1 MVEQPMHVLV
11 PDRGLVFDAE
21 ARLCAAVRGT
31 QTPDLRIL
39 VDIYSLD
46 HPVHPEGHLG
56 WWQFAPADAPGEL
69 EFTLSR
75 TADGI
80 GVRLNGLDPID
91 SWINPEVGDTRLVI
105 HVVLRS
111 NATNALLWDEQVPA
125 FASADE
131 LAAFR
136 QTFDRNWATPRF
148 AIAPYVFESQST
160 VHLVSADVFQRD
172 AVGNLA
178 LDVLRLLRQNNIP
191 ARLFASNADLA
202 VTDLAEPR
210 VTLAAQVRP
219 QDRILYFCS
228 TDDPQLEELAELDCH
243 KTAYFHGITDPAKL
257 RVFDPELAAVA
268 GRGIGRL
275 PLLKRFDQLAANS
288 GASAA
293 VLSTAIGV
301 PVDEVSI
308 IPPLLLPAADRPAP
322 GIATGVDPGTRSA
335 DLLTVGQLTPHK
347 KLEDVLRF
355 FGAYLRL
362 SPEARC
368 HIVGRQRNPAYID
381 YLRWVEATELSLPPG
396 RVIWHGSVPDAELQ
410 NLYGSAAALVS
421 MSEDEGFC
429 LPLFEAMGAG
439 LPVLAHGVP
448 AVRETL
454 GRAGLS
460 FGAKQF
466 DHLAQALA
474 SVLGDTERRAALV
487 ERQLRRHAE
496 LRQQMSGL
504 AFLDLVQ
511 PDWDAG
517 R

>member
-1 MVEQPMHVLV
+1 MAEQPLHVLI

-21 ARLCAAVRGT
+21 ARLQAAVRGT

-39 VDIYSLD
+39 VDIYCLD

-56 WWQFAPADAPGEL
+56 WWQFASADAPKEL
-69 EFTLSR
+69 DFALSR

-80 GVRLNGLDPID
+80 GVRLNGLDAID
-91 SWINPEVGDTRLVI
+91 SWINTELRETRLVI

-125 FASADE
+125 FASAGE

-148 AIAPYVFESQST
+148 AIAPYVFDAQST
-160 VHLVSADVFQRD
+160 VHLVSQDVFQRD
-172 AVGNLA
+172 AVGNLT

-191 ARLFASNADLA
+191 ARLFATNADLA

-228 TDDPQLEELAELDCH
+228 TDDPQLEELAELDCY
-243 KTAYFHGITDPAKL
+243 KTVYFHGITEPTKL

-268 GRGIGRL
+268 SRAKGRL
-275 PLLKRFDQLAANS
+275 PLLKRFDTLAANS

-293 VLSTAIGV
+293 VLSAATGV
-301 PVDEVSI
+301 PVDAVSI
-308 IPPLLLPAADRPAP
+308 IPPLLLAAADGPAP
-322 GIATGVDPGTRSA
+322 GFATATRSA
-335 DLLTVGQLTPHK
+335 DLLVVGQLTPHK

-355 FGAYLRL
+355 FGAYLQHF
-362 SPEARC
+362 PEARC

-381 YLRWVEATELSLPPG
+381 YLRWVEATELALPAG
-396 RVIWHGSVPDAELQ
+396 KVIWHGSVSDAALQ
-410 NLYGSAAALVS
+410 QLYGSAAALVS

-454 GRAGLS
+454 GGAGLA

-466 DHLAQALA
+466 DHLAHALA
-474 SVLGDTERRAALV
+474 SVLGDAERRAALV
-487 ERQLRRHAE
+487 ERQLQRHAE
-496 LRQQMSGL
+496 LRQQMTGL

-511 PDWDAG
+511 PDWASTP
-517 R
+517 